1 MKRLLQLLLLTL
13 TIQAYGQNITENH
26 CNVIQFRHKDY
37 LDSILNITPQYHPRG
52 FYLLTNGVYDFVI
65 DGKKYFQSILLK
77 VDKDKF
83 YISNNWEST
92 SDQEKITDT
101 LMFSIN
107 KEIQIRMVSINN
119 GVGGLPFKTKA
130 QDYQISIVPNDKYCR
145 LKNVK
150 ITSKN
155 QTYIGHFYFTAIGLK
170 EIKIV
175 KGKPY
180 LVEERGEY
188 IMRRN

>member
-1 MKRLLQLLLLTL
+1 MKRLIQVLLT
-13 TIQAYGQNITENH
+13 TFSFNAYGQNVTENN
-26 CNVIQFRHKDY
+26 CNIIQFQHKDY
-37 LDSILNITPQYHPRG
+37 VDSTLKLTPEYHPKG

-65 DGKKYFQSILLK
+65 DGEKYFQSILLK

-83 YISNNWEST
+83 YISTNWEST
-92 SDQEKITDT
+92 SEQEKITDT

-107 KEIQIRMVSINN
+107 QEIQIRMVSINN
-119 GVGGLPFKTKA
+119 GVGGLPFKTKTKN
-130 QDYQISIVPNDKYCR
+130 YKISILHNDKYCR
-145 LKNVK
+145 LKSVK

-155 QTYIGHFYFTAIGLK
+155 QTYIGHFYFTSVGLK

>member
-1 MKRLLQLLLLTL
+1 MAGRL
-13 TIQAYGQNITENH
+13 
-26 CNVIQFRHKDY
+26 
-37 LDSILNITPQYHPRG
+37 
-52 FYLLTNGVYDFVI
+52 LLTNGVYDFVI

-107 KEIQIRMVSINN
+107 KEIQIRMISINN